1 MYFTIEITPFLWFYV
16 VLCRL
21 RCFVAPGCTSDGK
34 TLGSPLRPIAAAATE
49 AARTDR
55 CPCRF
60 MPLPPFKAL
69 TAKSSHLS
77 NTSLYLSGC
86 VAPHAC
92 GESRV
97 YTSGLGKVQRFVNI
111 R

>member
-1 MYFTIEITPFLWFYV
+1 M
-16 VLCRL
+16 VLCG
-21 RCFVAPGCTSDGK
+21 FVPFEVFRRAWVYVGRQ

-77 NTSLYLSGC
+77 NTALYLSRC